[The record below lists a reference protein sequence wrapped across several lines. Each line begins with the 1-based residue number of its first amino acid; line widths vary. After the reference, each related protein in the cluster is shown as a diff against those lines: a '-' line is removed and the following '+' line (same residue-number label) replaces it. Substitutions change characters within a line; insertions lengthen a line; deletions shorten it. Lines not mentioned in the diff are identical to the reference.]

1 MSLNIVVTDAFLVS
15 AGGVSW
21 DPLREI
27 GNVTLYDDTLPEE
40 LPERIKDADAIF
52 TNRCRFPEE
61 IIKCAPHLKMIGT
74 FGTGVDIVDCEAAR
88 RHGVAVCNIP
98 GYGRGAV
105 AQMAIAFMFEIGRQT
120 SFFNDWMKNTGWVNS
135 IEADIS
141 NVRQM
146 EFTGKTIGIIG
157 MGDIGY
163 AVAKVCMA
171 MDMKV
176 LAYRRHPK
184 KELECD
190 QLKFVDLDTLLRESD
205 IISTH
210 CPLTDE
216 TRGLINKEAIAKMKD
231 GVVLINVG
239 RGPVFNTADVVDGL
253 NSGKIYACGVDVF
266 DPEPCGKTHPLA
278 THPRCFASP
287 HVAWSP
293 LETRQRIVNMS
304 ADNLRN
310 LLNGTPTNVKN

>member
-1 MSLNIVVTDAFLVS
+1 MKILITDGFLVN
-15 AGGVSW
+15 AGGVTW

-27 GNVTLYDDTLPEE
+27 GEVIYYDDTTPEE
-40 LPERIKDADAIF
+40 LPERLKDVDAAF
-52 TNRCRFPEE
+52 TNRVRFPAE
-61 IIKCAPHLKMIGT
+61 IFQYANKLKMIGT
-74 FGTGVDIVDCEAAR
+74 FGTGVDIIDCKAAR
-88 RHGVAVCNIP
+88 EHGVTVCNIP

-105 AQMAIAFMFEIGRQT
+105 AQLAIAMMFEIGRRT

-135 IEADIS
+135 IEADVA

-176 LAYRRHPK
+176 LANRRTPK
-184 KELECD
+184 PELECD
-190 QLKFVDLDTLLRESD
+190 QLKFVDLDTLYRESD
-205 IISTH
+205 IISIH

-216 TRGLINKEAIAKMKD
+216 TRGIINKESISKMKD
-231 GVVLINVG
+231 GVILINVG
-239 RGPVFNTADVVDGL
+239 RGPLFNTADVVGALD
-253 NSGKIYACGVDVF
+253 SGKIYMAGVDVF
-266 DPEPCGKTHPLA
+266 DPEPCGKDHPLA
-278 THPRCFASP
+278 NHPRCIASP

-293 LETRQRIVNMS
+293 IETRQNLVNRS
-304 ADNLRN
+304 AENFRN